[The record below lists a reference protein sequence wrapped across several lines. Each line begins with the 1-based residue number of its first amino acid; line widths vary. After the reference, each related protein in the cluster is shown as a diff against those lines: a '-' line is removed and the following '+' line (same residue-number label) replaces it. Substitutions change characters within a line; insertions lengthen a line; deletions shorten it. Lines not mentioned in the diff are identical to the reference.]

1 MWDHKDWCTTLCL
14 DPLPLEEDSCSSLWG
29 ISMQVTLSIFDQVIT
44 SAADVGSSVSV
55 CRVDI
60 RCLREYDVISIDQ
73 RILVMS
79 WERGSLV
86 VWEGKYLGARSRRG
100 RVCISSERAVMKTL
114 KLLFITTEF
123 NENGCG
129 PIAGNHWLN
138 YVTPSLYYYK
148 MVQVP
153 SYMFIG
159 LNHIWEMFATEIWSC
174 SVTVIFFMS
183 F

>member
-123 NENGCG
+123 NETGCG
-129 PIAGNHWLN
+129 PIAGNHWMNSETHKLVLLQN
-138 YVTPSLYYYK
+138 GTGTIVYVHR
-148 MVQVP
+148 V
-153 SYMFIG
+153 
-159 LNHIWEMFATEIWSC
+159 E
-174 SVTVIFFMS
+174 
-183 F
+183 